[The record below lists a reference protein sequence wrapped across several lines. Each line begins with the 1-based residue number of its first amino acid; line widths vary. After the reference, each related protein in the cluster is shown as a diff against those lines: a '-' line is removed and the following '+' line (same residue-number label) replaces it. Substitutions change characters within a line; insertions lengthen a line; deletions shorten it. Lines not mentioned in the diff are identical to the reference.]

1 MQTTGVTVAEI
12 SVARPKNTD
21 RADEMSDKTHTKRL
35 SDNKTNTNVA
45 FVDHTVT
52 RLCDQC
58 YKGDASS
65 QSEKANLP
73 LSPHPHP
80 LTDSHEYCT
89 RDYAL
94 TSHIWSKSPQGL
106 LLSI

>member
-52 RLCDQC
+52 R
-58 YKGDASS
+58 
-65 QSEKANLP
+65 
-73 LSPHPHP
+73 
-80 LTDSHEYCT
+80 
-89 RDYAL
+89 
-94 TSHIWSKSPQGL
+94 
-106 LLSI
+106 